1 MISDFV
7 FCVVAIGR
15 LASGCKPTNIVLH
28 TNAFNFGSLTNS
40 NVSHSEIEVLSVVNY
55 IERVSEEK
63 HVFLSSVVFNNSK
76 AHNK

>member
-15 LASGCKPTNIVLH
+15 LASGCKPTNIGLH
-28 TNAFNFGSLTNS
+28 TNAVNFGSNS
-40 NVSHSEIEVLSVVNY
+40 NVSHSEIEVLSVVNC

-63 HVFLSSVVFNNSK
+63 HVFLRSVVFNNSK
-76 AHNK
+76 AHK